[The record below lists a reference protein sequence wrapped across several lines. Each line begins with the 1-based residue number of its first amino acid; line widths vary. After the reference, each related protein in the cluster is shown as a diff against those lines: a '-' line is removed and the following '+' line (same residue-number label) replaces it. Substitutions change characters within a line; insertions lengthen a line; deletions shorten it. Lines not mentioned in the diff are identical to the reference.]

1 MKNKEV
7 WKKYSLEVENKQ
19 LRYKIQRQQKV
30 LKSYVQIMDEQ
41 RKELQE
47 IKCKIHSFDV
57 TYCDTPLFSHT
68 RDFRIKFDY
77 IKSRLLLYLGI

>member
-47 IKCKIHSFDV
+47 IKCKIHSFDI
-57 TYCDTPLFSHT
+57 TCCDVPLFSHT